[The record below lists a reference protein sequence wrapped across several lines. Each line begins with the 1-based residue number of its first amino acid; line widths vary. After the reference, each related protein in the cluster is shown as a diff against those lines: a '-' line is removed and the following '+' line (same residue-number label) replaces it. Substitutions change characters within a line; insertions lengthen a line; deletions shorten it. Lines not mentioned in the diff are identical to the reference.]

1 MYKITFSAICNETIC
16 NEPLSRVGSF
26 APSVGLLTRSSLFGD
41 GPVSTGALTFRSVS
55 RFTDGMATTK
65 QQTMDIYFIRQSE
78 TRVDDDTN
86 TNTLLAT
93 SNHDV
98 RTTTTVLLLRSSCII
113 LHTVASV
120 SSSSFSAGKISLA
133 RRKTRNIM
141 FYNSKKLLQKRM
153 KNTGAI
159 SSAVRVSVKNKASSR
174 SLFASRN
181 LFGTPQA

>member
-1 MYKITFSAICNETIC
+1 MC
-16 NEPLSRVGSF
+16 NEPLSQVGSF

-93 SNHDV
+93 SNHHV
-98 RTTTTVLLLRSSCII
+98 KQPLPY
-113 LHTVASV
+113 
-120 SSSSFSAGKISLA
+120 SSSDLHLRCLRLHF
-133 RRKTRNIM
+133 
-141 FYNSKKLLQKRM
+141 LQE
-153 KNTGAI
+153 
-159 SSAVRVSVKNKASSR
+159 R
-174 SLFASRN
+174 SH
-181 LFGTPQA
+181 